1 MYWLERIP
9 VCGPPSTGRYQCF
22 DLYRGVPTGIT
33 LDFDRYW
40 SVHLDVVDGGIFKV
54 FRYGCLQVP
63 ARIEKLIADKQ
74 LYAAVQ
80 LHVQS
85 MLVLER
91 EGLQVVGYKLHFFV
105 GALQD
110 VRSELAKLRGTLF
123 YKVLEELHSHIYN
136 KGEYM

>member
-1 MYWLERIP
+1 MGGMYWLERIP
-9 VCGPPSTGRYQCF
+9 VCGPPSTGWYQCF

-54 FRYGCLQVP
+54 FR
-63 ARIEKLIADKQ
+63 
-74 LYAAVQ
+74 
-80 LHVQS
+80 
-85 MLVLER
+85 
-91 EGLQVVGYKLHFFV
+91 V

-136 KGEYM
+136 KGEYT